1 MAERSE
7 TLLIQFARSP
17 VVGGVKTRLV
27 SELGEDGACALHIE
41 LVRHTCAQLV
51 DAAVGPVEIWVAGD
65 RQHPLFADCL
75 DLGAWGLREQC
86 GSDLGA
92 RMHGALTDGLE
103 RFDRVLLVGS
113 DCPGLD
119 KHYLASAG
127 AALDRVPVV
136 FGPALDGGYVLVG
149 ARAVTEELFRGIA
162 WGESSVL
169 AETLERAQS
178 LGWPVATLA
187 TRADIDR
194 PEDLQ
199 RWRGDA
205 AKPAPAI

>member
-1 MAERSE
+1 M
-7 TLLIQFARSP
+7 LN
-17 VVGGVKTRLV
+17 
-27 SELGEDGACALHIE
+27 AL
-41 LVRHTCAQLV
+41 A
-51 DAAVGPVEIWVAGD
+51 DA
-65 RQHPLFADCL
+65 
-75 DLGAWGLREQC
+75 
-86 GSDLGA
+86 
-92 RMHGALTDGLE
+92 LE
-103 RFDRVLLVGS
+103 SYDRVLLVGS
-113 DCPGLD
+113 DCPELD
-119 KHYLASAG
+119 PDYLAG
-127 AALDRVPVV
+127 ALGALDEVPVV
-136 FGPALDGGYVLVG
+136 FGPAADGGYVLVG

-169 AETLERAQS
+169 TETLERAES